1 MFFGADNLP
10 HFMTNKECYYFDE
23 KECVYKPTEKATEKV
38 IKSIEKF
45 NSEHTHIDENG
56 VRWTDF

>member
-1 MFFGADNLP
+1 MFFGADHLP
-10 HFMTNKECYYFDE
+10 YFMKNKEWYYFDE
-23 KECVYKPTEKATEKV
+23 KEYLYKPTEKAPEKA